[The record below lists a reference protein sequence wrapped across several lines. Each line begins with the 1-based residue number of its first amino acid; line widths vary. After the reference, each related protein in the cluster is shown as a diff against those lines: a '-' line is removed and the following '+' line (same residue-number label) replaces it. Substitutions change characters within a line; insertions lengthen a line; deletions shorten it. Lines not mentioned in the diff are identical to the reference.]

1 MEELNK
7 LWWQYEWMERKEI
20 GIADLPEYF
29 KHDFE
34 IWTIGNKPLDK
45 MEGCKIYRIKI
56 ISNYDYEREDEE
68 INKMESEL
76 DSKLKKEWID
86 RYDEEMDTSYTK
98 KKTGIGKKHLQ
109 KLEKI
114 RKQRQYDWWEENREV
129 NLQRKIDSE
138 KKEAKKK
145 IKENLMWEAYKDI
158 EKLKEYPSIY
168 NLLRNEI
175 STKREFNDIDV
186 IIIEDKRKDV
196 WIHIPAPKKIAEKIL
211 KNSIKSYIKN
221 ILHQSF
227 WVDKQ
232 SYKDLV
238 NNYTNELYSIFI
250 ITDPTEKKV
259 KLEDLKRKDP
269 NIVTIRNSIKK
280 SDVLSYF
287 SRPSSWGYKYDDMIK
302 DMSKNNTIYEVK
314 F

>member
-7 LWWQYEWMERKEI
+7 LWWQYEWIERKEI

-76 DSKLKKEWID
+76 DLKLKQEWID
-86 RYDEEMDTSYTK
+86 RYDEETDTSYTK
-98 KKTGIGKKHLQ
+98 NRISKKHLQ

-114 RKQRQYDWWEENREV
+114 RMKRQCDWWEENREV
-129 NLQRKIDSE
+129 NLQGKIDNE
-138 KKEAKKK
+138 KKEARKK
-145 IKENLMWEAYKDI
+145 IKESLKWEAYKDI
-158 EKLKEYPSIY
+158 EKFKEYPSIY
-168 NLLRNEI
+168 NLLKKEI

-186 IIIEDKRKDV
+186 IIIEDKKKDT
-196 WIHIPAPKKIAEKIL
+196 WINVPVPKKIAEKIL

-221 ILHQSF
+221 ILHQPF

-238 NNYTNELYSIFI
+238 NNYTNEIYSIFI
-250 ITDPTEKKV
+250 TIDPTEKRAKIQD
-259 KLEDLKRKDP
+259 LEKKDP
-269 NIVTIRNSIKK
+269 NIVAIRNSIEKK